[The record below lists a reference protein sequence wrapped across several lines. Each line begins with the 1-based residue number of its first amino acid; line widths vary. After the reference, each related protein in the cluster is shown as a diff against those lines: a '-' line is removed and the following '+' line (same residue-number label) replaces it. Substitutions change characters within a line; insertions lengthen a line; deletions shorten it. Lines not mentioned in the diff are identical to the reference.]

1 MLVSRWWRCAF
12 ASAALGC
19 AAASFAQ
26 EVAPNLNGYVT
37 LASAY
42 WKRGLAQNDGAS
54 ARLGVDFEHHT
65 GFYVGAWAE
74 NVDFAYEYSHEQ
86 PRDLE
91 ADIYAGY
98 HRRQER
104 WSWNVGLGRYLYPG
118 TAIDYDY
125 TEITG
130 TVGFRDRVFY
140 TASYSDGYYAGP
152 HAGLDQQISVA
163 YPLHGDFEVGAA
175 LGKFEIADGVL
186 DVTHWN
192 VGVSKLVRRLA
203 FDLRYYDSDY
213 PSVSY
218 FGDPGANHLV
228 LSITYALRKQKPRI

>member
-1 MLVSRWWRCAF
+1 VVALRWWRWVLVTAVLG
-12 ASAALGC
+12 SAT
-19 AAASFAQ
+19 ASFAQ
-26 EVAPNLNGYVT
+26 NVAPNLNGYVT

-54 ARLGVDFEHHT
+54 ARLGVDFDHHT

-74 NVDFAYEYSHEQ
+74 NVDFAYEYSQEQ

-98 HRRQER
+98 RRRHEQ
-104 WSWNVGLGRYLYPG
+104 WSWNVGLGQYLYPG

-125 TEITG
+125 RELSA

-140 TASYSDGYYAGP
+140 SASYSDSYYAGP
-152 HAGLDQQISVA
+152 HASLNQQVSIA
-163 YPLHGDFEVGAA
+163 FPLRGDFEVGAA
-175 LGKFEIADGVL
+175 LGRFEIAGNVL

-203 FDLRYYDSDY
+203 FDLRYYDGDY
-213 PSVSY
+213 PRVSY
-218 FGDPGANHLV
+218 LGDPDANHLV
-228 LSITYALRKQKPRI
+228 LSITYALRRQKPRI

>member
-1 MLVSRWWRCAF
+1 LVTAVLG
-12 ASAALGC
+12 SAT
-19 AAASFAQ
+19 ASFAQ
-26 EVAPNLNGYVT
+26 NVAPNLNGYVT

-74 NVDFAYEYSHEQ
+74 NVDFAYEYSQEQ

-98 HRRQER
+98 RRRREQ
-104 WSWNVGLGRYLYPG
+104 WSWNVGLGQYLYPG

-125 TEITG
+125 RELSA

-140 TASYSDGYYAGP
+140 SASYSDSYYAGP
-152 HAGLDQQISVA
+152 HAGLNQQVSIA
-163 YPLHGDFEVGAA
+163 FPLRGDFEVGAA
-175 LGKFEIADGVL
+175 LGKFEIAKGGTIFLDEIGTITPSAQIKLLQVL
-186 DVTHWN
+186 QEGIFQR
-192 VGVSKLVRRLA
+192 VG
-203 FDLRYYDSDY
+203 
-213 PSVSY
+213 
-218 FGDPGANHLV
+218 GEEEIIDPFAEQPEMPEVPGMPELPAE
-228 LSITYALRKQKPRI
+228 